1 MRKCY
6 GALWKFFLPSPV
18 MKPHGKINHNN
29 SPEFHNALSRLRGT
43 GRSFNTALLHSP
55 ASRCRHHHPNGRHL
69 DPSEEPFGATG
80 STPGP
85 SARPPRLSRP
95 SSRPGSA
102 PSRWRARRAEGRR
115 CPPPWRRRAAAAAPA
130 GPGRAMAVLGQG
142 QGQPALLVKV
152 VMAGESCV
160 GKTSI
165 VRSYTEPG
173 APACSSSS
181 YLATIG
187 ECPPARL
194 LKRSQRCR
202 RQQLALVD
210 PGDLGFCPHAASP
223 TTPQKQGARR
233 HPLPPWSRLTE
244 PGGQQSWPSSFC
256 KWSSA
261 RRLACGCSGFAFYR
275 NFTGP
280 LSRKF
285 LFLKKSSCPY
295 FIFLIHF
302 LRSLI
307 ES

>member
-1 MRKCY
+1 
-6 GALWKFFLPSPV
+6 
-18 MKPHGKINHNN
+18 
-29 SPEFHNALSRLRGT
+29 
-43 GRSFNTALLHSP
+43 
-55 ASRCRHHHPNGRHL
+55 
-69 DPSEEPFGATG
+69 
-80 STPGP
+80 
-85 SARPPRLSRP
+85 
-95 SSRPGSA
+95 
-102 PSRWRARRAEGRR
+102 
-115 CPPPWRRRAAAAAPA
+115 
-130 GPGRAMAVLGQG
+130 MAVLGQG

-233 HPLPPWSRLTE
+233 HPLPPWSRLTA
-244 PGGQQSWPSSFC
+244 PGGQQSWPSSCC

-285 LFLKKSSCPY
+285 LFLKVFVSIFYFFNPFSAFFNRKLKCAQEKLSSYISNMHGSIY
-295 FIFLIHF
+295 FSVWEEFA
-302 LRSLI
+302 
-307 ES
+307 

>member
-1 MRKCY
+1 
-6 GALWKFFLPSPV
+6 
-18 MKPHGKINHNN
+18 
-29 SPEFHNALSRLRGT
+29 
-43 GRSFNTALLHSP
+43 
-55 ASRCRHHHPNGRHL
+55 
-69 DPSEEPFGATG
+69 
-80 STPGP
+80 
-85 SARPPRLSRP
+85 
-95 SSRPGSA
+95 
-102 PSRWRARRAEGRR
+102 
-115 CPPPWRRRAAAAAPA
+115 
-130 GPGRAMAVLGQG
+130 MAVLGQG